1 MLEIQ
6 VLALDKHKNVSV
18 LGPKPIQW
26 QYINKQVIKKKLHIF
41 TSTQKDRF
49 RGVSPKVHW
58 SEGSLVRRS
67 VSPKVRL
74 S

>member
-26 QYINKQVIKKKLHIF
+26 QYINKQVIKKNYTYSLPLKKTGSVVLVR
-41 TSTQKDRF
+41 RF
-49 RGVSPKVHW
+49 IGPKVH
-58 SEGSLVRRS
+58 
-67 VSPKVRL
+67 
-74 S
+74 